1 MDRWEQG
8 WIRIDGGKMHLL
20 YRQQIPWLKQSLQRW
35 NIELKKKRWAAMY
48 LKIASLLYK
57 PDLISRLLALALTL
71 ICMYFLG
78 GKGYWDCS
86 GKPCWLWVC
95 HRQRGESLR
104 CCFVCTSSD
113 WHPSLPRDEFSTAE
127 RLSATCWTKV
137 KWRRFRNLQLKKSSS
152 FKISLIECEL
162 FNNFRFYQNPS
173 DSYWGEPT
181 HHGRSCSRGGWVEAK
196 RNSHSEG

>member
-1 MDRWEQG
+1 
-8 WIRIDGGKMHLL
+8 MH
-20 YRQQIPWLKQSLQRW
+20 
-35 NIELKKKRWAAMY
+35 

-57 PDLISRLLALALTL
+57 LDLISRPLALALTL
-71 ICMYFLG
+71 TCMYILG

-95 HRQRGESLR
+95 HWQRGESLR
-104 CCFVCTSSD
+104 CCFICTLSD
-113 WHPSLPRDEFSTAE
+113 WHPSLLRDEFSTAE

-162 FNNFRFYQNPS
+162 FNNFRFYQNPF
-173 DSYWGEPT
+173 DSYWGDLT
-181 HHGRSCSRGGWVEAK
+181 HHGRSCGRGGWVEAK